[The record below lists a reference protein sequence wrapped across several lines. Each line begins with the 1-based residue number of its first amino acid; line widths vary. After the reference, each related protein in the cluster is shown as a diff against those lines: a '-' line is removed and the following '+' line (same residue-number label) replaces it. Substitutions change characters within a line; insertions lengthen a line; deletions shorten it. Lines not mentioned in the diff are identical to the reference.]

1 MKKALAILLTLSL
14 TAAAAV
20 LPAGASEKGRRYYG
34 DFIRQYYDGAEPAGY
49 DAEIFVYNE
58 VYYHTADGATDWAL
72 VEADSGIHLEV
83 ETTDVFFGRA
93 FANNDIAVP
102 FTYGY
107 GIYDAALERF
117 FDFGEIAD
125 SSRYPDLQE
134 VLDARH
140 IGVKIGTPQFGENL
154 RYTNAF
160 YSLAEQFAAGRQIS
174 AEQTVRSYD
183 ELYYH
188 KTDGVADWALVQGEF
203 WFRYPYGSVYEVID
217 NRVFRAEGIGIP
229 FGNTYAVYHAAAGR
243 FYELRSALVN
253 PEVKISRLFPGL
265 AEVLDE
271 LNLGEKIGDINQNGA
286 LDIGDA
292 TELQRC
298 LAEYRDYP
306 AADGVEAD
314 GCRNI
319 GDVSVQYLSDVN
331 GDGKRDISDV
341 TAAQRKLTI
350 KK

>member
-107 GIYDAALERF
+107 GIFDAALERF

-134 VLDARH
+134 VLDR
-140 IGVKIGTPQFGENL
+140 K
-154 RYTNAF
+154 
-160 YSLAEQFAAGRQIS
+160 
-174 AEQTVRSYD
+174 
-183 ELYYH
+183 
-188 KTDGVADWALVQGEF
+188 
-203 WFRYPYGSVYEVID
+203 SVV
-217 NRVFRAEGIGIP
+217 
-229 FGNTYAVYHAAAGR
+229 
-243 FYELRSALVN
+243 
-253 PEVKISRLFPGL
+253 
-265 AEVLDE
+265 
-271 LNLGEKIGDINQNGA
+271 
-286 LDIGDA
+286 
-292 TELQRC
+292 
-298 LAEYRDYP
+298 
-306 AADGVEAD
+306 
-314 GCRNI
+314 
-319 GDVSVQYLSDVN
+319 
-331 GDGKRDISDV
+331 
-341 TAAQRKLTI
+341 
-350 KK
+350 